1 MLIGSGVAATAAALG
16 IDLAINPTLAIGA
29 GPVVW
34 PNGSVNMPTVTSG
47 FGPRDGSWHYGTDFV
62 GFSTIRA
69 VEGGTVT
76 VAGTPS
82 GWSNGGVQVW
92 IDHGGYLSRSL
103 HMVAGSLTVS
113 VGQTVYAGS
122 ALGTMGATGN
132 AQGVHLHFE
141 VDPGGGQIDP
151 VPFLNAR
158 VTGLQPTFPMEDNMI
173 KISSPNRGT
182 ALVGPG
188 YVRQLTTQEEIDN
201 SGPLVSASYNGN
213 DRQFDLWRSMAVG
226 GTRT

>member
-1 MLIGSGVAATAAALG
+1 MLIGGGVAATAAALG
-16 IDLAINPTLAIGA
+16 VDLAINPTLAMGA

-34 PNGSVNMPTVTSG
+34 PNGSATQPTVTSP
-47 FGPRDGSWHYGTDFV
+47 FGPRDGGWHYGTDFI
-62 GFSTIRA
+62 GFSAIRA

-76 VAGTPS
+76 DVGKW
-82 GWSNGGVQVW
+82 GNGGNQVW
-92 IDHGGYLSRSL
+92 INHGGYVSRYL
-103 HMVAGSLTVS
+103 HMVDGSMPVS
-113 VGQTVYAGS
+113 VGQTVYAGTI
-122 ALGTMGATGN
+122 LGTMGATGN
-132 AQGVHLHFE
+132 AEGVHLHFE
-141 VDPGGGQIDP
+141 VDPGNGQIDP
-151 VPFLNAR
+151 VPFLTAR
-158 VTGLQPTFPMEDNMI
+158 VTGLQPTLPLEDNMI

-201 SGPLVSASYNGN
+201 SGPMVSASYNGN